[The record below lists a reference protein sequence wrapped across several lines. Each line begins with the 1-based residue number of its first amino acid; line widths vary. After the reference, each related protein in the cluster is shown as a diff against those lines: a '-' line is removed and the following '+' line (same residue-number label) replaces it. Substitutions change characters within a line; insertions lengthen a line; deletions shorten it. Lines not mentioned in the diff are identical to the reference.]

1 MRKEMLL
8 AFPRAEA
15 FLGIIVIII
24 VIIVII
30 IISVSLSK
38 EQFLEVG
45 KEQIPARQPGGPH
58 LT

>member
-1 MRKEMLL
+1 MLL